1 MSQDCYSSVTR
12 LLQQCHRT
20 VTAVSQDCYSSI
32 TGLLQ
37 QCHRTVTA
45 VSQDR
50 YNCVTALSNYC
61 NNSVTALSQDCNNS
75 VTVLSQN
82 CNTSVTLSQHCHRS
96 VIIQCSST
104 VVGVRT
110 LSIIY
115 RDLTVT
121 LFKDLND
128 EFELQYFVASKTI
141 DNVEPRSIMGYFCP
155 TRIYQ

>member
-1 MSQDCYSSVTR
+1 MSQDYCSNVIGLLQQYHRTVTAVSQNCYSSVTR
-12 LLQQCHRT
+12 LLQQCHKT
-20 VTAVSQDCYSSI
+20 VTAV
-32 TGLLQ
+32 
-37 QCHRTVTA
+37 A
-45 VSQDR
+45 QDR
-50 YNCVTALSNYC
+50 YNCVTALSN
-61 NNSVTALSQDCNNS
+61 DCNNS

-82 CNTSVTLSQHCHRS
+82 CSTSVTLSQHCHWS

-128 EFELQYFVASKTI
+128 EFELQYIVASKSI
-141 DNVEPRSIMGYFCP
+141 YNVEPRSIIGYFCP